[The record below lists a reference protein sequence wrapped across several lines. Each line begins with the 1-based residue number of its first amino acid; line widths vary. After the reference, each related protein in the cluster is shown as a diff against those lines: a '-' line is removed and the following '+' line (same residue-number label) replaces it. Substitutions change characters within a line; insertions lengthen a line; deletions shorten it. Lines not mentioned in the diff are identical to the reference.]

1 MTCLKNI
8 VKVEYIEV
16 KNLGPLYHITESAV
30 KLYGVP
36 TFIDASII
44 GLSSV
49 EITDKLDNK
58 SRIYTEKLIFKTDI
72 RIKFPQKHL
81 VYRVTTA
88 DGNMF
93 LVGDVDRPY
102 TVTTIDEV
110 FPSSITESGLIV
122 YTVTYSSAHNILYIP

>member
-8 VKVEYIEV
+8 TRVEYIETS
-16 KNLGPLYHITESAV
+16 NLGPLTHIAETSV
-30 KLYGVP
+30 KLFGTPSFV
-36 TFIDASII
+36 DANIT
-44 GLSSV
+44 GLASV

-58 SRIYTEKLIFKTDI
+58 SRIYTSKLIFKTKD
-72 RIKFPQKHL
+72 RIKFYHKHL

-93 LVGDVDRPY
+93 LIGDVERPF

-110 FPSSITESGLIV
+110 FPSSMTESGLIA
-122 YTVTYSSAHNILYIP
+122 YTVTYSSCHNILYIP